1 MYCKHCG
8 KEIDENSVFCKHCGK
23 SQGKGAKSQLQYP
36 IWVIYIVW
44 AISNFYLLMGEKSDY
59 ASRFF
64 YPFTK
69 HVWSDRTNL
78 NWDKYYYDFSEYV
91 VYVFVI
97 PFLIFIA
104 YRIVKGRK

>member
-8 KEIDENSVFCKHCGK
+8 KEIDENSTFCKHCGK
-23 SQGKGAKSQLQYP
+23 SQGKGIKSQLQYS
-36 IWVIYIVW
+36 IFIFYVVWV
-44 AISNFYLLMGEKSDY
+44 ISNFYLLMGEKRDI
-59 ASRFF
+59 ASEVF

-69 HVWSDRTNL
+69 GYFSK
-78 NWDKYYYDFSEYV
+78 NWDKYFYDFSEYV